1 MGIANL
7 KKKLQNE
14 KLNLDKLIQSS
25 EINYAMILWLKV
37 NQQTLEEGQDFINLK
52 YALKQRLEKDKID

>member
-1 MGIANL
+1 M

-52 YALKQRLEKDKID
+52 HALKQRLEKDKID